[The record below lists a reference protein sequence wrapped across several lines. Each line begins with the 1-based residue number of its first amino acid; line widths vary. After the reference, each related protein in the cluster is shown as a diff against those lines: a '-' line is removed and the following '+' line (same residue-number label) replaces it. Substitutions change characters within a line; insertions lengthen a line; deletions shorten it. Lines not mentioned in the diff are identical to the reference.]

1 MSDSLWSNVLALFS
15 QKKHNTS
22 NETTENENNAEKY
35 RSTDKINFTSI
46 FANKLATLT
55 VAESNISVT
64 GNNARAEYLSKVS
77 DSLWQKK
84 KKLVAAALG
93 TGGCAVVPYV
103 KNKIICFAIVP
114 QDRIYINTHIG
125 DKLTDVIILAD
136 IAKVD
141 HKCYYRWTRYVIKN
155 NTAYIINKTT
165 NAGGG
170 AEEYEAWKD
179 ITDISL
185 SGVDRLPFAFL
196 KCPTDNRRSSDIY
209 GVPITH
215 GCDDIIKKLH
225 VCLDQ
230 IEKEFELKETR
241 VFADQRMTRRDK
253 NGKPTF
259 KSKLFTFL
267 ENPVNDK
274 LLLEF
279 SPEIRESSFFAKL
292 QVLYAQLEKAVGTSK
307 GVLTDRETPG
317 ATATEIKAAQFDTY
331 SIIYDIRTQLER
343 VWEDYIYAC
352 NVLCNAFGLSPQG
365 KYDIN
370 FDWSYSFLESSSET
384 WQQLKEGQALGIRS
398 KAELRAYQTGETIED
413 AQNAIDKITAEEPN
427 YDTLVGG

>member
-1 MSDSLWSNVLALFS
+1 MADSLWERVLNLFNE
-15 QKKHNTS
+15 KKRNTS
-22 NETTENENNAEKY
+22 NDTTENENNAEKY

-55 VAESNISVT
+55 IAESDISVT
-64 GNNARAEYLSKVS
+64 GNNARADYLTGVSVVLWNKSKKIVS
-77 DSLWQKK
+77 T
-84 KKLVAAALG
+84 ALG

-103 KNKIICFAIVP
+103 KNSTIFFAIIP
-114 QDRIYINTHIG
+114 QDRVYINSRQG

-136 IAKVD
+136 VADVD
-141 HKCYYRWTRYVIKN
+141 YKRYYRWTRYVIKDN
-155 NTAYIINKTT
+155 VAYISNKTT

-170 AEEYEAWKD
+170 TEEYEAWKD

-185 SGVDRLPFAFL
+185 TGVDRLPLAFL
-196 KCPTDNRRSSDIY
+196 KCPVDNRRSSDVY
-209 GVPITH
+209 GVPITY

-230 IEKEFELKETR
+230 IEKEFELKEAR
-241 VFADQRMTRRDK
+241 IVADSRMTRRDK
-253 NGKPTF
+253 DGKPTL
-259 KSKLFTFL
+259 KSRLFTFL
-267 ENPVNDK
+267 ENPSNDK

-279 SPEIRESSFFAKL
+279 SPDIRESSFFAKL

-331 SIIYDIRTQLER
+331 SIIYDIRTQLEKA
-343 VWEDYIYAC
+343 WSDYIYAC
-352 NVLCNAFGLSPQG
+352 NALCNAFGLSPQG
-365 KYDIN
+365 EYEIN
-370 FDWSYSFLESSSET
+370 FDWSYSWLESSSET
-384 WQQLKEGQALGIRS
+384 WQQMKEGQAIGIRS

-413 AQNAIDKITAEEPN
+413 AQKVIDEITANEPN